1 MYNLSLEFVNKF
13 YKVLVIYEKKKELVK
28 IDKIVVKF

>member
-13 YKVLVIYEKKKELVK
+13 YKVLVIYEKKCLMK

>member
-13 YKVLVIYEKKKELVK
+13 YKVLVIYEKKKSLMK
-28 IDKIVVKF
+28 INKIVVKF